1 MEEEVFS
8 STWQYINTHWGLIS
22 QWIIEHLIMVG
33 IAAGIATVLGVS
45 IGVYIA
51 GEGREELAN
60 VIVNLAE
67 IMLTI
72 PSLALY
78 TMMIPL
84 LGAIP
89 GVQSVGMVP
98 AIIALVLYAQM
109 PIIENTYTAIKEVSP
124 EIIEAGRGMGMSSRE
139 ILYRVKLPLAFPVI
153 MAGLRNAIVM
163 SVGIAALAVF
173 VGGGGLGIPIFRG
186 IRNLRVDLIL
196 TGAIFSSILAIVLD
210 FLSGRIEQKL
220 NWRSKGGGR

>member
-1 MEEEVFS
+1 MEEEVFN
-8 STWQYINTHWGLIS
+8 STWQYINTHWALIS
-22 QWIIEHLIMVG
+22 QWVIEHLIMVG
-33 IAAGIATVLGVS
+33 IAAGIATILGVS

-60 VIVNLAE
+60 IIVNLAE

-98 AIIALVLYAQM
+98 AVIALVLYAQM
-109 PIIENTYTAIKEVSP
+109 PIIENTYTAIREVDP
-124 EIIEAGRGMGMSSRE
+124 AIVEAGRGMGMSSRE
-139 ILYRVKLPLAFPVI
+139 ILYKVKLPLAFPVI

-196 TGAIFSSILAIVLD
+196 TGAIFSSILAIALD
-210 FLSGRIEQKL
+210 WISGRVEKRL

>member
-1 MEEEVFS
+1 MEGEVFS

-22 QWIIEHLIMVG
+22 QWVIEHLIMVG
-33 IAAGIATVLGVS
+33 IAAGIATILGVS

-89 GVQSVGMVP
+89 GVQSIGMVP

>member
-1 MEEEVFS
+1 MEEEVFN
-8 STWQYINTHWGLIS
+8 STWQYINTHWALIS
-22 QWIIEHLIMVG
+22 QWVIEHLIMVG

-60 VIVNLAE
+60 IIVNLAE

-98 AIIALVLYAQM
+98 AVIALVLYAQM
-109 PIIENTYTAIKEVSP
+109 PIIENTYTAIKEVDP
-124 EIIEAGRGMGMSSRE
+124 AIVEAGRGMGMSSRE
-139 ILYRVKLPLAFPVI
+139 ILYKVKLPLAFPVI

-196 TGAIFSSILAIVLD
+196 TGAIFSSVLAIALD
-210 FLSGRIEQKL
+210 WISGRIEKRL

>member
-1 MEEEVFS
+1 MEEEIFQ
-8 STWQYINTHWGLIS
+8 STLRYINSHWALIS
-22 QWIIEHLIMVG
+22 KWTIQHLVMVG
-33 IAAGIATVLGVS
+33 IASAIAMLLGVS
-45 IGVYIA
+45 IGIFIA
-51 GEGREELAN
+51 GKGREN
-60 VIVNLAE
+60 VAKIVVNMAE

-89 GVQSVGMVP
+89 GIQSVGMVP

-109 PIIENTYTAIKEVSP
+109 PIIENTYTAIREVSP
-124 EIIEAGRGMGMSSRE
+124 AIIEAGRGMGMTPRE
-139 ILYRVKLPLAFPVI
+139 ILYKVKLPLAFPVI

-173 VGGGGLGIPIFRG
+173 VGGGGFGIPIFRG

-196 TGAIFSSILAIVLD
+196 TGAIFSSLLAIILD
-210 FLSGRIEQKL
+210 WLSGRVEQQIS
-220 NWRSKGGGR
+220 WRSKGGEQ

>member
-1 MEEEVFS
+1 MEEEVFK
-8 STWQYINTHWGLIS
+8 STWQYINTHWALIS
-22 QWIIEHLIMVG
+22 QWVIEHLIMVG
-33 IAAGIATVLGVS
+33 IAAGIATLLGVG

-51 GEGREELAN
+51 GEGREGIAN
-60 VIVNLAE
+60 IIVNLAE

-89 GVQSVGMVP
+89 GVQSVGIVP

-109 PIIENTYTAIKEVSP
+109 PIIENTYTAIKEVDP
-124 EIIEAGRGMGMSSRE
+124 AIVEAGRGMGMSSRE
-139 ILYRVKLPLAFPVI
+139 ILYKVKLPLAFPVI

-196 TGAIFSSILAIVLD
+196 TGAVFSSILAVALD
-210 FLSGRIEQKL
+210 WISGRVEKRL

>member
-1 MEEEVFS
+1 MEEEVFN
-8 STWQYINTHWGLIS
+8 STWQYINTHWALIS
-22 QWIIEHLIMVG
+22 QWVIEHLIMVG
-33 IAAGIATVLGVS
+33 IAAGIATLLGVS
-45 IGVYIA
+45 IGIYIA
-51 GEGREELAN
+51 GEGREGLAN
-60 VIVNLAE
+60 IIVNLAE

-98 AIIALVLYAQM
+98 AVIALVLYAQM
-109 PIIENTYTAIKEVSP
+109 PIIENTYTAIKEVDP
-124 EIIEAGRGMGMSSRE
+124 AIVEAGRGMGMSSRE
-139 ILYRVKLPLAFPVI
+139 ILYKVKLPLAFPVI

-196 TGAIFSSILAIVLD
+196 TGAIFSSILAIALD
-210 FLSGRIEQKL
+210 WISGRVEKRL

>member
-1 MEEEVFS
+1 MEEEIFG
-8 STWQYINTHWGLIS
+8 STWQYIISHLPLIT
-22 QWIIEHLIMVG
+22 QWIIDHLIMVG
-33 IAAGIATVLGVS
+33 IATGIATVLGVS

-51 GEGREELAN
+51 GEGREEIAN
-60 VIVNLAE
+60 IVVNLAE

-109 PIIENTYTAIKEVSP
+109 PIIENTYTALKEVSP
-124 EIIEAGRGMGMSSRE
+124 EIIEAGRGMGMTSRE

-196 TGAIFSSILAIVLD
+196 TGAIFSSVLAILLD
-210 FLSGRIEQKL
+210 WLSGRIEKKL

>member
-1 MEEEVFS
+1 MEEEVFR
-8 STWQYINTHWGLIS
+8 STWHYIISHLPLIS

-33 IAAGIATVLGVS
+33 IATGIATILGVS
-45 IGVYIA
+45 IGVFIA

-60 VIVNLAE
+60 IIVNLAE

-89 GVQSVGMVP
+89 GVESVGMVP
-98 AIIALVLYAQM
+98 AIVALVLYAQM
-109 PIIENTYTAIKEVSP
+109 PIIENTYTAIREVDP
-124 EIIEAGRGMGMSSRE
+124 AIVEAGRGMGMSSRE

-153 MAGLRNAIVM
+153 MAGLRNAVVM
-163 SVGIAALAVF
+163 SVGIASLAVF

-186 IRNLRVDLIL
+186 IRNMRVDLIL
-196 TGAIFSSILAIVLD
+196 TGAIFASLLAIALD
-210 FLSGRIEQKL
+210 WLTGRLEQRF
-220 NWRSKGGGR
+220 NWRAKGGGR

>member
-8 STWQYINTHWGLIS
+8 STWQYINTHWVLIS

-33 IAAGIATVLGVS
+33 IAAGIATILGVS

-60 VIVNLAE
+60 IIVNLAE

-196 TGAIFSSILAIVLD
+196 TGAIFSSILAIALD

>member
-1 MEEEVFS
+1 MEEEVFN
-8 STWQYINTHWGLIS
+8 STWQYINTHWALIS
-22 QWIIEHLIMVG
+22 QWVIEHLIMVG

-60 VIVNLAE
+60 IIVNLAE

-109 PIIENTYTAIKEVSP
+109 PIIENTYTAIKEVDP
-124 EIIEAGRGMGMSSRE
+124 AIVEAGRGMGMSSRE
-139 ILYRVKLPLAFPVI
+139 ILYKVKLPLAFPVI

-196 TGAIFSSILAIVLD
+196 TGAVFSSILAIALD
-210 FLSGRIEQKL
+210 WISGRIEKRL

>member
-1 MEEEVFS
+1 
-8 STWQYINTHWGLIS
+8 
-22 QWIIEHLIMVG
+22 MVG
-33 IAAGIATVLGVS
+33 IATGIATILGVS
-45 IGVYIA
+45 IGVFIA
-51 GEGREELAN
+51 GEGREKMAN
-60 VIVNLAE
+60 IIVNLAE

-78 TMMIPL
+78 TIMIPL

-89 GVQSVGMVP
+89 GVQSVGIIP

-139 ILYRVKLPLAFPVI
+139 ILYKVKLPLAFPVI

-196 TGAIFSSILAIVLD
+196 TGAIFSSVLAIALD
-210 FLSGRIEQKL
+210 WISGRIEQQL

>member
-1 MEEEVFS
+1 MEEEIFR
-8 STWQYINTHWGLIS
+8 STWQYIGSHWPLITK
-22 QWIIEHLIMVG
+22 WIIEHLIMVG
-33 IAAGIATVLGVS
+33 IATGIATILGVS
-45 IGVYIA
+45 IGVFIA
-51 GEGREELAN
+51 GEGREKMAN
-60 VIVNLAE
+60 IIVNLAE

-78 TMMIPL
+78 TIMIPL

-89 GVQSVGMVP
+89 GVQSVGIIP

-139 ILYRVKLPLAFPVI
+139 ILYKVKLPLAFPVI

-196 TGAIFSSILAIVLD
+196 TGAIFSSVLAIALD
-210 FLSGRIEQKL
+210 WISGRIEQQL

>member
-1 MEEEVFS
+1 MEEEIFN
-8 STWQYINTHWGLIS
+8 STWQYINTHWALIS
-22 QWIIEHLIMVG
+22 QWVIEHLIMVG
-33 IAAGIATVLGVS
+33 IAAGIATLLGVS
-45 IGVYIA
+45 IGVFIA
-51 GEGREELAN
+51 GEGREGLAN
-60 VIVNLAE
+60 IIVNLAE

-98 AIIALVLYAQM
+98 AVIALVLYAQM
-109 PIIENTYTAIKEVSP
+109 PIIENTYTAIKEVDP
-124 EIIEAGRGMGMSSRE
+124 AIVEAGRGMGMSSRE
-139 ILYRVKLPLAFPVI
+139 ILYKVKLPLAFPVI

-196 TGAIFSSILAIVLD
+196 TGAVFSSILAIALD
-210 FLSGRIEQKL
+210 WISGRVEKRL

>member
-1 MEEEVFS
+1 MEEEVFN
-8 STWQYINTHWGLIS
+8 STWQYINTHWALIS
-22 QWIIEHLIMVG
+22 QWVIEHLIMVG

-60 VIVNLAE
+60 IIVNLAE

-98 AIIALVLYAQM
+98 AVIALVLYAQM
-109 PIIENTYTAIKEVSP
+109 PIIENTYTAIKEVDP
-124 EIIEAGRGMGMSSRE
+124 AIVEAGRGMGMSSRE
-139 ILYRVKLPLAFPVI
+139 ILYKVKLPLAFPVI

-196 TGAIFSSILAIVLD
+196 TGAVFSSILAVALD
-210 FLSGRIEQKL
+210 WISGRIEKRL

>member
-1 MEEEVFS
+1 MEEKIFS
-8 STWQYINTHWGLIS
+8 STWQYINSHWVLIS

-33 IAAGIATVLGVS
+33 IAAGIAMVLGVS

-60 VIVNLAE
+60 IIVNLAE

-139 ILYRVKLPLAFPVI
+139 ILYKVKLPLAFPVI

-196 TGAIFSSILAIVLD
+196 TGAIFSSILAIFLD
-210 FLSGRIEQKL
+210 LISGRIEQKL

>member
-1 MEEEVFS
+1 MEEEVFN
-8 STWQYINTHWGLIS
+8 STWQYINTHWALIS
-22 QWIIEHLIMVG
+22 QWVIEHLIMVG

-60 VIVNLAE
+60 IIVNLAE

-98 AIIALVLYAQM
+98 AVIALVLYAQM
-109 PIIENTYTAIKEVSP
+109 PIIENTYTAIKEVDP
-124 EIIEAGRGMGMSSRE
+124 AIVEAGRGMGMSSRE
-139 ILYRVKLPLAFPVI
+139 ILYKVKLPLAFPVI

-186 IRNLRVDLIL
+186 IRNMRVDLIL
-196 TGAIFSSILAIVLD
+196 TGAVFSSILAVALD
-210 FLSGRIEQKL
+210 WISGRIEKRL

>member
-1 MEEEVFS
+1 MEEKIFS
-8 STWQYINTHWGLIS
+8 STWQYINSHWGLIS

-60 VIVNLAE
+60 IIVNLAE

-84 LGAIP
+84 LGTIP

-139 ILYRVKLPLAFPVI
+139 ILYKVKLPLAFPVI

-196 TGAIFSSILAIVLD
+196 TGAIFSSILAIFLD
-210 FLSGRIEQKL
+210 LISGRVEQKL

>member
-22 QWIIEHLIMVG
+22 QWVIEHLIMVG
-33 IAAGIATVLGVS
+33 IAAGIATILGVS

>member
-1 MEEEVFS
+1 
-8 STWQYINTHWGLIS
+8 
-22 QWIIEHLIMVG
+22 MVG
-33 IAAGIATVLGVS
+33 IATGIATILGVS
-45 IGVYIA
+45 IGIFIA
-51 GEGREELAN
+51 GEGREEMAN
-60 VIVNLAE
+60 IIVNLAE

-89 GVQSVGMVP
+89 GVQSVGIIP

-124 EIIEAGRGMGMSSRE
+124 AIIEAGRGMGMSSRE
-139 ILYRVKLPLAFPVI
+139 ILYKVKLPLAFPVI

-196 TGAIFSSILAIVLD
+196 TGAIFSSVLAIVLD
-210 FLSGRIEQKL
+210 WISGRIEKQL
-220 NWRSKGGGR
+220 NWRSKGGGG

>member
-1 MEEEVFS
+1 MEEKVFS

>member
-8 STWQYINTHWGLIS
+8 STWQYINTHWALIS
-22 QWIIEHLIMVG
+22 QWVIEHLIMVG
-33 IAAGIATVLGVS
+33 IAAGIATLLGVS

-60 VIVNLAE
+60 IIVNLAE

-109 PIIENTYTAIKEVSP
+109 PIIENTYTAIKEVDP
-124 EIIEAGRGMGMSSRE
+124 AIVEAGRGMGMSSRE
-139 ILYRVKLPLAFPVI
+139 ILYKVKLPLAFPVI

-196 TGAIFSSILAIVLD
+196 TGAVFSSILAVALD
-210 FLSGRIEQKL
+210 WISGRIEKRL

>member
-1 MEEEVFS
+1 MEEEIFN
-8 STWQYINTHWGLIS
+8 STWQYINTHWALIS
-22 QWIIEHLIMVG
+22 QWVIEHLIMVG
-33 IAAGIATVLGVS
+33 IAAGIATLLGVS
-45 IGVYIA
+45 IGVFIA
-51 GEGREELAN
+51 GEGREGLAN
-60 VIVNLAE
+60 IIVNLAE

-98 AIIALVLYAQM
+98 AVIALVLYAQM
-109 PIIENTYTAIKEVSP
+109 PIIENTYTAIKEVDP
-124 EIIEAGRGMGMSSRE
+124 AIVEAGRGMGMSSRE
-139 ILYRVKLPLAFPVI
+139 ILYKVKLPLAFPVI

-186 IRNLRVDLIL
+186 IRNLRIDLIL
-196 TGAIFSSILAIVLD
+196 TGAVFSSILAIALD
-210 FLSGRIEQKL
+210 WISGRVEKRL